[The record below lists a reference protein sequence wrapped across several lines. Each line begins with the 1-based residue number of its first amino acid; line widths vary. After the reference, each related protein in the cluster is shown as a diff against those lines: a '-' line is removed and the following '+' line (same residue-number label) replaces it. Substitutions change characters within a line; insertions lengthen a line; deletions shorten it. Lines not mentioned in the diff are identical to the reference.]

1 MKVLPYNPLRR
12 GVASLILNV
21 PYTNYDGHE
30 ECMHIIHPQD
40 ISLPSHPRHPL
51 IVFVQGSGWTKPN
64 FTYEI
69 PQLSEFARAGY
80 VVASIDH
87 RHANEARGRLGF
99 LEDTKAAIRFLRA
112 HADEYGIDPER
123 VCIWGTSS
131 GGNTALLV
139 GMTYDMPG
147 FDVGDNLD
155 QSSRVQ
161 LVVDTFGP
169 ADLAGVVRTRFTDR
183 DNYDENGT
191 FACLADGFPGDNLPL
206 FEKMSPVTYIGQ
218 GKELPPML
226 IMNGTD
232 DAAVPYEGS
241 FRFYEAMQA
250 AGYDVEFLCVTDGP
264 HEVTFW
270 GPEVFDEVRAYI
282 DARL

>member
-1 MKVLPYNPLRR
+1 MNVLNYDPLRR
-12 GVASLILNV
+12 GLASLILNV

-30 ECMHIIHPQD
+30 ECMHILHPQD
-40 ISLPSHPRHPL
+40 ISLPGHPRHPL

-80 VVASIDH
+80 VVATIDH
-87 RHANEARGRLGF
+87 RHAKEAPGRLGF
-99 LEDTKAAIRFLRA
+99 LEDAKAAIRFLRA
-112 HADEYGIDPER
+112 NAAQYGIDPER

-139 GMTYDMPG
+139 GMTWDKPE
-147 FDVGDNLD
+147 FDVGDHLE

-169 ADLAGVVRTRFTDR
+169 ADLASIVKARFTDR
-183 DNYDENGT
+183 DNYDPEST
-191 FACLADGFPGDNLPL
+191 FAYLAGGFPGDNIPL
-206 FEKMSPVTYIGQ
+206 FEKMSPACYVAE

-232 DAAVPYEGS
+232 DAAVSYESS
-241 FRFYEAMQA
+241 FRFYRQMKN
-250 AGYDVEFLCVTDGP
+250 AGYDVDFLNVQNGP

-270 GPEVFDEVRAYI
+270 TPEVFSAIHRYI
-282 DARL
+282 DERL